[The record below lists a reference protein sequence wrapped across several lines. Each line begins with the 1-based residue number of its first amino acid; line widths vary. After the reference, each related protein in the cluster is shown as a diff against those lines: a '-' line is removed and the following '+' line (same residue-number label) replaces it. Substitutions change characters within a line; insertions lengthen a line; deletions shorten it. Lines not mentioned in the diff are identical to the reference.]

1 MLQLAKPAVVPAA
14 RAHVAE
20 VGLNVPVE
28 FVEKLTVP
36 VGPVAPDDDVSVT
49 VAVHVVWLFTWTD
62 GGLHETA
69 VVVAWGGANVTA
81 RLTVVLVALAP
92 SGEPVTMKL

>member
-1 MLQLAKPAVVPAA
+1 MPAVVPVV

-28 FVEKLTVP
+28 FVEKLTIP
-36 VGPVAPDDDVSVT
+36 VGLVAPDDDVSVT

-62 GGLHETA
+62 GGLHETV
-69 VVVAWGGANVTA
+69 VVVAWGGADVTI
-81 RLTVVLVALAP
+81 RLTVVGVVVAP

>member
-1 MLQLAKPAVVPAA
+1 VPDVVSAV

-20 VGLNVPVE
+20 VGPNVPVE

-36 VGPVAPDDDVSVT
+36 VGVVAPDDDVSVT
-49 VAVHVVWLFTWTD
+49 VAVQVVRLFIWTD
-62 GGLHETA
+62 GGLHETV
-69 VVVAWGGANVTA
+69 VVVAWGGADVTA
-81 RLTVVLVALAP
+81 RLTVVGVVVAP